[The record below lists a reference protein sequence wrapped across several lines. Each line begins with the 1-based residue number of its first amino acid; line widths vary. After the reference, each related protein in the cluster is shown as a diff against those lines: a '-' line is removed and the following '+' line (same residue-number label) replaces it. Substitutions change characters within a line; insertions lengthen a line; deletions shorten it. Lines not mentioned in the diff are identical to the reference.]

1 MEYYSVMRKKKI
13 LQFATTWMDLEGI
26 TLSEISYMVK
36 ERQIYMV
43 TLIM

>member
-13 LQFATTWMDLEGI
+13 LQFATTWMHLEGI

-36 ERQIYMV
+36 ERQIYTV